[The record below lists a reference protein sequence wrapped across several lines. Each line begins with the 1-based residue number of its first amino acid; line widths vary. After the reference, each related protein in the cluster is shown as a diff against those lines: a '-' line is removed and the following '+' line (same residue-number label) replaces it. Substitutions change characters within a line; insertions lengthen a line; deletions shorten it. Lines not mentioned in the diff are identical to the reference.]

1 MAPAHCCDQTG
12 ESRVPTKGGAVR
24 GSSRAT
30 GRNLSGG
37 NSRNILIGSSRNVG
51 DVDVEDVDQAMAAL
65 LLILLLV
72 LRC

>member
-1 MAPAHCCDQTG
+1 M
-12 ESRVPTKGGAVR
+12 PTKGGAVR

-37 NSRNILIGSSRNVG
+37 RNSRNILIGSSRNVG
-51 DVDVEDVDQAMAAL
+51 DVDAEDVEQAMAAL